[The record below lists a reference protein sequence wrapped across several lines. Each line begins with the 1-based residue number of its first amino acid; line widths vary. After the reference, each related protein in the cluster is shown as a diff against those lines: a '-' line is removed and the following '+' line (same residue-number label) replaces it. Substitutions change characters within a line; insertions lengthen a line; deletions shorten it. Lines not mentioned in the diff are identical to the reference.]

1 MRNDEVL
8 VKVGG
13 VSKKFCKSLKRSL
26 WYGAG
31 DISRSVLGMKNPEK
45 LRKDEFWAV
54 KDVSFEVRRGECL
67 GLIGH
72 NGAGKSTLL
81 KMLNGLI
88 RPDEGSIEMKGKVGA
103 LIELGAGFN
112 PILTGRENIYN
123 NGSVLGF
130 SKLEIDQK
138 FDEIVAFAEMEE
150 FIDMAVQ
157 NYSSGMKVRLGFAIA
172 SQMEPDILLVDE
184 VLAVGDMGFVIK
196 CFNRM
201 DQLLQNTAVILV
213 SHSIPQVARMAT
225 KLCVFEKGKSKYLGE
240 DVAEGI
246 NFYYSKFGSKIT
258 NFYDHEKATL
268 EAIWIEN
275 SDGQMEKINENIL
288 VPYGASINLK
298 FRIKT
303 NIAIKSPLFYL
314 AFYDREQRNFA
325 EVIQSESDLENN
337 LILENGRVHEFEVM
351 FEEIRFSQ
359 GVYSITLGMSG
370 NFKSSRDSIFRI
382 QSAIYF
388 QVTGKIHGWAPL
400 QLQPKITKIY

>member
-8 VKVGG
+8 IKVEG

-31 DISRSVLGMKNPEK
+31 DISRSILGMKNPEK

-88 RPDEGSIEMKGKVGA
+88 RPDEGRIEMKGKVGA

-112 PILTGRENIYN
+112 PVLTGRENVYN
-123 NGSVLGF
+123 NGAVLGF
-130 SKLEIDQK
+130 SKIEIDHK
-138 FDEIVAFAEMEE
+138 FDEIVAFAELEE
-150 FIDMAVQ
+150 FIDTPVQ

-172 SQMEPDILLVDE
+172 SQMVPDILIIDE

-225 KLCVFEKGKSKYLGE
+225 KLCVFEKGKCKYVGN

-246 NFYYSKFGSKIT
+246 NIYYSKFGTRIT
-258 NFYDHEKATL
+258 NFYDHGKASL
-268 EAIWIEN
+268 
-275 SDGQMEKINENIL
+275 EKICIESLEGQFEKVDDNIL
-288 VPYGASINLK
+288 VPYCSSIKLK
-298 FRIKT
+298 FQIKT
-303 NIAIKSPLFYL
+303 HLDIKSTLFYL
-314 AFYDREQRNFA
+314 AFFDREQRNFA
-325 EVIQSESDLENN
+325 EVIQSESDSNISETLEKGK
-337 LILENGRVHEFEVM
+337 LYEFEVI
-351 FEEIRFSQ
+351 FDEIRFSQ
-359 GVYSITLGMSG
+359 GIYSITLSMSG
-370 NFKSSRDSIFRI
+370 IIKENRETIFRI

-388 QVTGKIHGWAPL
+388 QVTGEIHGWAPI
-400 QLQPKITKIY
+400 QLQPKFRLVN